1 VAPGCGVTQ
10 RHHFGV
16 RTAHG
21 LGVALTDHLTAGRNQ
36 HATHSRVG
44 CAKVLGLTGKF
55 KSKVNH
61 CVSLACGPALPLGA
75 DRLRQP

>member
-1 VAPGCGVTQ
+1 
-10 RHHFGV
+10 V

-44 CAKVLGLTGKF
+44 CAEVLGLTGKF
-55 KSKVNH
+55 
-61 CVSLACGPALPLGA
+61 
-75 DRLRQP
+75 